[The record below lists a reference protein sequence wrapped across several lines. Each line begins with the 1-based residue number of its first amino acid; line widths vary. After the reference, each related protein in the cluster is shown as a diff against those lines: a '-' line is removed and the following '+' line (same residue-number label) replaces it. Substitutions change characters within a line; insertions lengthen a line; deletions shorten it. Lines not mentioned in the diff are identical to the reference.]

1 MPSKFGNFGNKV
13 NIKKLCLY
21 SVLCAACMVLGYVET
36 LLDLS
41 FIAPGMKVGLA
52 NIAACTLILRGDIK
66 GAFAVNVSRI
76 LLSALIF
83 GSLISLVFALCGGVV
98 SMAAMYL
105 AGKFKR
111 FSPVGVSIAG
121 GVVHNTV
128 QCAVGL
134 IFVGV
139 GVVYYL
145 PILLISGLLCG
156 AAVGT
161 VSTLILKRLKKEGK
175 YV

>member
-1 MPSKFGNFGNKV
+1 MPAKQGYFRNKV
-13 NIKKLCLY
+13 DIKKLCLY
-21 SVLCAACMVLGYVET
+21 SVLCAVCMVLGYVET

-41 FIAPGMKVGLA
+41 FIVPGIKIGLA

-66 GAFAVNVSRI
+66 GAFGINIARI

-83 GSLISLVFALCGGVV
+83 GSLISLSFALSGGIV
-98 SMAAMYL
+98 SMAAMCL
-105 AGKFKR
+105 ARKLKW
-111 FSPVGVSIAG
+111 FSPVGVSMLG

-134 IFVGV
+134 LFVGV
-139 GVVYYL
+139 GVVFYL
-145 PILLISGLLCG
+145 PVLLLFGLLCG

-161 VSTLILKRLKKEGK
+161 VSTLILKRLKKGEIN
-175 YV
+175 V